1 MKKNI
6 VTEEEIQQKI
16 QEKDL
21 VIYTD
26 EVAAYLVF

>member
-1 MKKNI
+1 MKNNI
-6 VTEEEIQQKI
+6 VTEEEIKQKI

>member
-1 MKKNI
+1 MKNNI
-6 VTEEEIQQKI
+6 ISKEEIQQKI

-26 EVAAYLVF
+26 EVAAYLVS